1 MDYKSLIENG
11 QTLQHH
17 GIKGMKWGKRKPQ
30 THRDTPLPTLS
41 KKEVLNN
48 RTFRRLS
55 KASKKFVRDYNHDA
69 KHDLKSVG
77 LNYRKLNR
85 DGKKIEKSIAND
97 YKKKNQLADFKNV
110 AQGISAASKT
120 GLFKYDNPNM
130 PTRRDYAQFL
140 ARDAR
145 VLSKMSR
152 EAMVAQMDSKDPKKV
167 ILAYNEALAR
177 SYGKGALAGMR
188 NDKIANLSIA
198 TAGGL
203 SAAGLGVIAYTG
215 TKIGPI
221 GAIAGGSGA
230 INGAIAAKNATDHM
244 GYIDNKRKNTKYY
257 LVLGGK

>member
-1 MDYKSLIENG
+1 MDYKSLIENEV
-11 QTLQHH
+11 TLQHH
-17 GIKGMKWGKRKPQ
+17 GVKGMKWGRRKAQ
-30 THRDTPLPTLS
+30 EHRDTPLPSLS
-41 KKEVLNN
+41 SNTVLNN
-48 RTFRRLS
+48 RNFRRLS

-69 KHDLKSVG
+69 KQDLNSVG

-85 DGKKIEKSIAND
+85 DGKKIEKIIAKD

-110 AQGISAASKT
+110 AQGIAAASKT

-152 EAMVAQMDSKDPKKV
+152 EAMVAQMGSKDPKKV

-177 SYGKGALAGMR
+177 SYGKGTLAGMR
-188 NDKIANLSIA
+188 NNKIANLTVA

-203 SAAGLGVIAYTG
+203 GAAALGATASTG
-215 TKIGPI
+215 TKVGPVGWI
-221 GAIAGGSGA
+221 TGGIVA
-230 INGAIAAKNATDHM
+230 ANGAIAAKNASNHM
-244 GYIDNKRKNTKYY
+244 GYIDNARKNTKYY
-257 LVLGGK
+257 IRY

>member
-11 QTLQHH
+11 QTLKHH
-17 GIKGMKWGKRKPQ
+17 GVKGMKWGKRKPQ

-85 DGKKIEKSIAND
+85 DGKKIEKNIAKD
-97 YKKKNQLADFKNV
+97 YKNKNQQVDFKNV
-110 AQGISAASKT
+110 AQGINAASKT

-152 EAMVAQMDSKDPKKV
+152 EAMVAQMGSKDPKKV
-167 ILAYNEALAR
+167 VLAYNEALAR

-198 TAGGL
+198 TAGGVG
-203 SAAGLGVIAYTG
+203 AAS
-215 TKIGPI
+215 I
-221 GAIAGGSGA
+221 GALHYMGKKVGPAGIVGAGIAA
-230 INGAIAAKNATDHM
+230 TNGIISAKNATDHM
-244 GYIDNKRKNTKYY
+244 GYIDNKRRNTAYFVY
-257 LVLGGK
+257 